1 MKALHVALMSLL
13 LSACGIASD
22 MRTSTPIP
30 TQPSTATSTPSLTPT
45 PDVNHTQIA
54 IMAATMT
61 EQVAKAN
68 ATRTEESN
76 KAASLLEEIK
86 RASDQ
91 AEGPDLSNAKLVFG
105 PAHGSL
111 AHELDGKV
119 KSFHTDVSLKNF
131 ITSVTFVNPY
141 DTSTTGNWDY
151 GILFRNEHHNNQ
163 YRLIVLS
170 NRSWVLTDARSWT
183 HLFSKNDKF
192 IQSEAGEENTIWLAV
207 VDTKAYLF
215 INGAYTQTLNV
226 SGKLTAGDV
235 SPATGLYAGNEKSRK
250 TTKFHDFFVW
260 SLP

>member
-1 MKALHVALMSLL
+1 MKALRVAVMSLL
-13 LSACGIASD
+13 LSACGIASG
-22 MRTSTPIP
+22 MGTSTPTP
-30 TQPSTATSTPSLTPT
+30 TATATSIPSLTPT
-45 PDVNHTQIA
+45 PNVSHTQAA

-61 EQVAKAN
+61 KQVAKAN
-68 ATRTEESN
+68 AARTEESN

-86 RASDQ
+86 KASDQ
-91 AEGPDLSNAKLVFG
+91 AEGPDLSTAKLVFG
-105 PAHGSL
+105 PAQGSL

-119 KSFHTDVSLKNF
+119 KSFNAEVSLKNF
-131 ITSVTFVNPY
+131 ITSVTFINPY

-163 YRLIVLS
+163 YRLIILS

-183 HLFSKNDKF
+183 HLFSKNDKL
-192 IQSEAGEENTIWLAV
+192 IQAKAGEENMIWLAV

-215 INGAYTQTLNV
+215 INGTYTQILDV